1 MKGHHMTTAEQL
13 LAARRRRQIL
23 NDDEAGSQHVAETL
37 QREDAWMKGFMDR
50 LAVAIRNIGS
60 RR

>member
-1 MKGHHMTTAEQL
+1 MTTPEQL

-23 NDDEAGSQHVAETL
+23 SDDEAGSQHVADTI

-50 LAVAIRNIGS
+50 LAGVIRNIGKK
-60 RR
+60 